1 MEEKNKKQKII
12 QVLQFIFVFLLSG
25 MIACGGS
32 FLYGKEM
39 ETLICNT
46 VMVLLGTGITIF
58 ALKASEINGLYF
70 YKHQGH
76 YTNFCIFYMLAMM
89 AAVLFPLL
97 PVAGWPFLVIFVV
110 LSLFSNSISG
120 LVSGSVCLMLA
131 VMLESEGTYH
141 EFFLYFFSGL
151 AGIMVFNRLNA
162 NFKVGLPIFISLLC
176 LMVCLT
182 ANLVLFEQEKLN
194 LSQLMIAAFNL
205 MLTFIL
211 LLIVLK
217 IFSNSVILKYR
228 LRYLELNDP
237 ECPLLVQLKEK
248 SKEEYYHAVHT
259 AYLSDKIARNLGLDD
274 MAAKACGYY
283 QRIGQLRGEN
293 TWENIGTICEEY
305 KFPPNARKVLQE
317 YTDQNVPITLSE
329 TVVVLFSDKI
339 VSSIL
344 YFFSQDAEAKLDYE
358 QIVDTVF
365 REEIIESSI
374 LERSE
379 ITLAQL
385 QKMRKIFIEEKLYY
399 DFLR

>member
-1 MEEKNKKQKII
+1 MEESSKKQKII
-12 QVLQFIFVFLLSG
+12 QVMQFIFVFLLSG

-39 ETLICNT
+39 QELICNT

-58 ALKASEINGLYF
+58 ALKTSEINELYF
-70 YKHQGH
+70 YENQGN
-76 YTNFCIFYMLAMM
+76 YKNFCLFYVLAMF

-97 PVAGWPFLVIFVV
+97 PVAGWPFLVVFVV

-131 VMLESEGTYH
+131 VILESEGTYH

-151 AGIMVFNRLNA
+151 VGIMVFNRLNA
-162 NFKVGLPIFISLLC
+162 NFKVGVPIFISLLC

-205 MLTFIL
+205 MLSLIL

-228 LRYLELNDP
+228 DRYLELNDP

-248 SKEEYYHAVHT
+248 SKEEYYHAIHT
-259 AYLSDKIARNLGLDD
+259 AYLSDKIARSLGLDD

-283 QRIGQLRGEN
+283 HRIGQLKGDN
-293 TWENIGTICEEY
+293 TWENIQSICEEY
-305 KFPPNARKVLQE
+305 KFPPNARKILQE
-317 YTDQNVPITLSE
+317 YTDPDLPMASKE
-329 TVVVLFSDKI
+329 AVVVLFSDKI
-339 VSSIL
+339 VSSIIYL
-344 YFFSQDAEAKLDYE
+344 FSQDAKAELDYQ

-365 REEIIESSI
+365 RKKIIESNALWKNS
-374 LERSE
+374 

-385 QKMRKIFIEEKLYY
+385 QEMRKIFIEEKLYY